1 MEQNNDT
8 LGVEDVVFMLLET
21 LKSNG
26 TFDEIRRHCI
36 TDIDAK
42 PTYQNWKQRIE
53 SNVKKF
59 LSKQKYTPELNKNTV
74 RERLRKH
81 LLDGRETQDIE
92 EGADRIL
99 TQVLAPRSLSIF
111 EPKIAVAVDEYL
123 GIKNEAPPIE
133 LNGLKE
139 SSMNLIKASNIEIST
154 VRNPKIDFI
163 PDAENIVCDKTLK
176 GDGKDLRSDKKEKS
190 SSLCKEPKT
199 LNGNQSEDENDAG
212 GSSKQKSS
220 QHKNKTST
228 SDKSKSSSNNH
239 KSSKKDN
246 NCKEVVEKSK
256 NLIEKSKDVIN
267 KPKDVVNKSKD
278 VSKPNDIVDKS
289 KDIVEKSKDIVNK
302 LKDVSKSKDIV
313 DKSKDIVNKPKD
325 IVDKP
330 KDIVEKSKD
339 NVNKPKDI
347 VDKSKEKSFLSKN
360 SNSSSHKS
368 NRTDRKR
375 TKRSLEEKKK
385 SSSLCKEPKLL
396 NGHRSDD
403 ESNSGGSSKHKSTIH
418 KNKSS
423 SSDKTKSSSSNHKS
437 SRRDNNS
444 TDVVDKSK
452 DKSLSKNSSSTDIVN
467 KSKDK
472 SLSKISNRIVDKS
485 KDKYLSKNLSSTDF
499 DRSKDKSLSKN
510 STSSDIDKIKKRSL
524 SKNSSCIDIVEKS
537 KNKSLS
543 KNPSS
548 TDVIDSST
556 IKSSLIKNT
565 KCTDVVEK
573 TKDKSL
579 SKISSSSSHK
589 SNHTDTKRLK
599 LSQAVTNES
608 LTNKVSDEEMKP
620 KESEE
625 PEKSEWNDFRNSIMT
640 NDEQDAAN
648 VLLSMSAISYE
659 SSHSEIITENIIFI
673 ENSSPIIETF
683 NTTKTVNELE
693 IEENSDQ
700 MKILPSSD
708 NDDIKENCQLKP
720 NNLDAS
726 QSLNSMKSIPN
737 IGHLLEKECSVD
749 IERLPCKDLK
759 LECSS
764 VNSVDITE
772 EHQKPDE
779 IVVDEKEF
787 KILIDEINL
796 ETSENEKT
804 SEYTNSNDIL
814 KVPKLK
820 LKLLPNQ
827 IDSIN
832 KIKRKKHHKH
842 KESKKL
848 KLSKSLDI
856 PIEVSVSVSV
866 STNEMCDKIDQKSNN
881 GIDVIMNDSA
891 STLSNQILHKEIE
904 NNSVKV
910 LDDDESLYT
919 FKGFSEAD
927 AIPCKNYKLL
937 KNVIKTLQIQMNKHD
952 EIENGFKG
960 FTNAETNPCKHRDNV
975 YAELIKL
982 KESKSNTGFIGFSK
996 EDTAMSIGYK
1006 YVVKQLE
1013 LAKKQNNVDN
1023 HQQNV
1028 ICGGNGIQ
1036 KGKTF
1041 NEVMAAYLYKS
1052 NNDNDAKSKGNYSKP
1067 INDTKKE
1074 SPTVNNNNHNHDN
1087 WVAEQEMKYKLLP
1100 VKVKLERLMEY
1111 GCNNAKRVSGSPQV
1125 PI

>member
-53 SNVKKF
+53 SNVNKF

-133 LNGLKE
+133 VNGLKE
-139 SSMNLIKASNIEIST
+139 STMNSIKASNIEIST
-154 VRNPKIDFI
+154 VLNPKIDFI
-163 PDAENIVCDKTLK
+163 PDADNIACDTTLK
-176 GDGKDLRSDKKEKS
+176 GDRKDLRSDKKEKS
-190 SSLCKEPKT
+190 SSLCKEPKS

-278 VSKPNDIVDKS
+278 VSKPKDIVD
-289 KDIVEKSKDIVNK
+289 KSKDIVNK
-302 LKDVSKSKDIV
+302 LKDVSKSKDTV

-347 VDKSKEKSFLSKN
+347 VDKPKEKSFLSKN

-418 KNKSS
+418 KTKSS

-452 DKSLSKNSSSTDIVN
+452 DKSLSKNS
-467 KSKDK
+467 
-472 SLSKISNRIVDKS
+472 
-485 KDKYLSKNLSSTDF
+485 
-499 DRSKDKSLSKN
+499 
-510 STSSDIDKIKKRSL
+510 TSSDIDKFKKRSL
-524 SKNSSCIDIVEKS
+524 SKSSSCVDIVEKS

-543 KNPSS
+543 KNSSS
-548 TDVIDSST
+548 TDVIDNSK
-556 IKSSLIKNT
+556 IKSTLIKNT

-573 TKDKSL
+573 TKDKSF
-579 SKISSSSSHK
+579 SKNSSSSSHK
-589 SNHTDTKRLK
+589 SNHTDTKRFK
-599 LSQAVTNES
+599 LSQAETNES
-608 LTNKVSDEEMKP
+608 PPNKVSGEEMKP
-620 KESEE
+620 EE
-625 PEKSEWNDFRNSIMT
+625 PEKSEWNEFRNSIMT

-673 ENSSPIIETF
+673 ENSSPIIETL
-683 NTTKTVNELE
+683 NTTKSVNELE
-693 IEENSDQ
+693 IEENSDET
-700 MKILPSSD
+700 KILPSSD
-708 NDDIKENCQLKP
+708 NDDIKENCQLKS
-720 NNLDAS
+720 NNLEAS
-726 QSLNSMKSIPN
+726 QSLNAVISISN
-737 IGHLLEKECSVD
+737 INHLFEKECSVD
-749 IERLPCKDLK
+749 IERLPCTDLK
-759 LECSS
+759 LLQYSS
-764 VNSVDITE
+764 VNSVEITE

-779 IVVDEKEF
+779 IVVDEKEL
-787 KILIDEINL
+787 KILNDEINL
-796 ETSENEKT
+796 ETSENEKN
-804 SEYTNSNDIL
+804 SEFTNSNDIL

-848 KLSKSLDI
+848 KLTKSLDI

-866 STNEMCDKIDQKSNN
+866 STNINSDKIDQKSNN
-881 GIDVIMNDSA
+881 EIDVIMNDSE

-952 EIENGFKG
+952 KIENGFKG
-960 FTNAETNPCKHRDNV
+960 FTSAETNPCKHRDNV
-975 YAELIKL
+975 YAELMKL
-982 KESKSNTGFIGFSK
+982 KEGKSSTGFIGFSEK
-996 EDTAMSIGYK
+996 DTAMSIGYK

-1013 LAKKQNNVDN
+1013 LAKKQNNVGN

-1028 ICGGNGIQ
+1028 MCGGNGIQ
-1036 KGKTF
+1036 KGKIF

-1052 NNDNDAKSKGNYSKP
+1052 NNDNDAKSKENYCKP
-1067 INDTKKE
+1067 INDTKKD

-1087 WVAEQEMKYKLLP
+1087 WVVEQEMKYKLLP

-1111 GCNNAKRVSGSPQV
+1111 ECNNAKRVSDSPQV